1 GDIVEAGHRVAQA
14 RAVLD
19 RVGAGKID
27 YAELDAVVGRVE
39 LAAGRAQEAE
49 AQLRKAIDALAEA
62 SPAPTEL
69 AELRDTLG
77 LVLLERKQY
86 DAAREQHELARVL
99 WAEYFGPEHPR
110 VALSRRHLAAV
121 AEAAGNDEL
130 ALQEYEAAQNI
141 YAQSL
146 GSDCIEVAEVS
157 LAKARVLA
165 RLGRGE
171 EALAAC
177 GKAIELYR
185 ARGSKGLTELASG
198 YELEARIHGEQGQ
211 LEEAAG
217 LLAQAVE
224 TWERKRGAKG
234 LELVSPLRQLG
245 KVQLE
250 LSRATEARKTL
261 DRALDIAADEDVRAW
276 LQLELA
282 RAWSTGDDVDLDRA
296 RVYAVHA
303 RGSFDALGQR
313 EAVAEVDALLA
324 ALGGKNRR

>member
-1 GDIVEAGHRVAQA
+1 
-14 RAVLD
+14 
-19 RVGAGKID
+19 
-27 YAELDAVVGRVE
+27 
-39 LAAGRAQEAE
+39 
-49 AQLRKAIDALAEA
+49 
-62 SPAPTEL
+62 
-69 AELRDTLG
+69 
-77 LVLLERKQY
+77 
-86 DAAREQHELARVL
+86 
-99 WAEYFGPEHPR
+99 
-110 VALSRRHLAAV
+110 AAV

-185 ARGSKGLTELASG
+185 ARGSKGLTELAGG
-198 YELEARIHGEQGQ
+198 YELEARIHGAQGQ
-211 LEEAAG
+211 LEEAAS

-224 TWERKRGAKG
+224 SWERKRGAKAI
-234 LELVSPLRQLG
+234 ELVSPLRQLG

-282 RAWSTGDDVDLDRA
+282 RAWSTGDDAEVDRA

-303 RGSFDALGQR
+303 RGSFEALGQR

-324 ALGGKNRR
+324 GLGGKNRR